1 MCESERA
8 YNNTQRNY
16 FKKIKI
22 IKKKKKW
29 PKPRRELGTPRSLN

>member
-16 FKKIKI
+16 LKKIKI
-22 IKKKKKW
+22 IKKKKNG
-29 PKPRRELGTPRSLN
+29 RNRDANSETLDL

>member
-16 FKKIKI
+16 LKKIKI
-22 IKKKKKW
+22 IKKKKKMAETETRTRN
-29 PKPRRELGTPRSLN
+29 P